1 MKKTLLNLCIT
12 ICSFSF
18 SQAPNIEWQKCFGG
32 TGTDAASSIKQ
43 TSDGGYISVG
53 FTESIDGDVTLNHGG
68 NDACVQK
75 VNNKGDLEW
84 QKCFGGSL
92 DDRGLA
98 IITTADGGYLISGS
112 TSSNDGDVSGNHTSS
127 SGYSDAWLIKISS
140 NGTIQWQKCYGST
153 GSESAVS
160 VIQTSDGGYVF
171 SSDCQVNNGDVTGN
185 HGNLDIWCVK
195 VNSKGILQWQKSFG
209 GTGDDR
215 CSKIKATNDGGYIIS
230 GYTVSFNGDIDGN
243 HGNTDAWILKLSSN
257 GTLQWQKCYGGLNIE
272 QANGICLTSDGGYIF
287 VGFSNSKDGDVTLN
301 NGNIDVWIV
310 KINNTGILQWQK
322 SYGGSNSEYAH
333 EVLQTKDGGYIITA
347 NTTSKDIN
355 VTGHHGS
362 DDGWI
367 LNIDSFGT
375 LIWQKCLGSSGYD
388 DIKDIQITSDG
399 GLIVAGYG
407 AKNNGDVSGSH
418 GGLYDAW
425 LVKLNQKFNCN
436 NFNITSNQYY
446 STTVNSG
453 TTLNSLPVM
462 VNSSSPLSYSW
473 YFGGVQINN
482 GTNYSGTN
490 TNKLTI
496 LNTAYTQDDNK
507 NSFICYVSDVNG
519 CVDTAYFSVDVC
531 DGIISQPNNL
541 SSSINSSAI
550 LKVSHSDPSATYQW
564 RTDFGSGFQ
573 NITNAGQ
580 YSGSNTNTLV
590 ISNLSMINNNQ
601 FFYCRILSHCNLSQN
616 SDTIVLMIIDSTNS
630 IFENQ
635 IYETILYPNPVGNEF
650 KLQSNKLQS
659 EYSYIIYNAIG
670 QEIISDAVISLDDV
684 INCESFE
691 KGTYFIKVLGDEQS
705 LKFIKN

>member
-18 SQAPNIEWQKCFGG
+18 SQAPNIEWQKCLGG
-32 TGTDAASSIKQ
+32 TGTDAAWNIKQ

-53 FTESIDGDVTLNHGG
+53 FTASIDGDVTLNHGG
-68 NDACVQK
+68 QDLWVQK
-75 VNNKGDLEW
+75 VNSTGVLQW
-84 QKCFGGSL
+84 QKCYGGSL
-92 DDRGLA
+92 DDYGSG
-98 IITTADGGYLISGS
+98 IITTADGGYLISGR

-153 GSESAVS
+153 GTESAQC

-171 SSDCQVNNGDVTGN
+171 SGYCQANNGDVTGN
-185 HGNLDIWCVK
+185 HGNWDIWCVK
-195 VNSKGILQWQKSFG
+195 VNSNGIIQWQKSFG
-209 GTGDDR
+209 GTGEDR
-215 CSKIKATNDGGYIIS
+215 CYKIKATNDGGYIIS
-230 GYTVSFNGDIDGN
+230 GYTVSFNGDVVGN
-243 HGNTDAWILKLSSN
+243 HGNNDAWILKLSSA

-272 QANGICLTSDGGYIF
+272 QAEGISLTSDGGYVF
-287 VGFSNSKDGDVTLN
+287 VGRSNSSDGDVTLN
-301 NGNIDVWIV
+301 NGNHDVWVV
-310 KINNTGILQWQK
+310 KISDKGILQWQK
-322 SYGGSNSEYAH
+322 SYGGSDFDYAH
-333 EVLQTKDGGYIITA
+333 EILQTIDGGYIITA
-347 NTTSKDIN
+347 NTTSNNIN
-355 VTGHHGS
+355 VSGNHGS
-362 DDGWI
+362 NDVWV
-367 LNIDSFGT
+367 LKIDSFGA
-375 LIWQKCLGSSGYD
+375 LIWQKCLGSSSYD
-388 DIKDIQITSDG
+388 YGIDIQITSDG
-399 GLIVAGYG
+399 GLIVAGFG
-407 AKNNGDVSGSH
+407 GQNNGDVSGNH
-418 GGLYDAW
+418 GSNDVW

-453 TTLNSLPVM
+453 TTVNSLPIM

-482 GTNYSGTN
+482 GTIYSGTN

-496 LNTAYTQDDNK
+496 LKTAYIQDDNI

-519 CVDTAYFSVDVC
+519 CVDTAYFSIDVC
-531 DGIISQPNNL
+531 DGIISQPDNL

-601 FFYCRILSHCNLSQN
+601 FFYCRILSHCNSSQN
-616 SDTIVLMIIDSTNS
+616 SDTIVLMIINSTNS